1 MAIKHNQMIPHNHF
15 RKDWQR
21 RVRVHFDQPG
31 KKASRRVHRQEKAAK
46 VAPKPV
52 DKLRPV
58 VRCPS
63 VKYNRR
69 VRAGRGFSLAE
80 LKEANI
86 PRKLARTIGI
96 SVDPRRQNLSEESL
110 KANVERLKAY
120 QQRLI
125 LFPRN
130 SKAPKKGE
138 ASAEEAKAAKEGN
151 NVRLTGQAFPIDNKV
166 TVQEGKLSDYPSTE
180 NAYRTLRDARSE
192 ARLVGKREK
201 RAKAKAEE
209 EEAKKK

>member
-1 MAIKHNQMIPHNHF
+1 M
-15 RKDWQR
+15 
-21 RVRVHFDQPG
+21 G
-31 KKASRRVHRQEKAAK
+31 KAAK
-46 VAPKPV
+46 VAPKPG

-58 VRCPS
+58 VRCPT

-96 SVDPRRQNLSEESL
+96 SVDPRRQNLSEEAL
-110 KANVERLKAY
+110 
-120 QQRLI
+120 
-125 LFPRN
+125 
-130 SKAPKKGE
+130 KKGE